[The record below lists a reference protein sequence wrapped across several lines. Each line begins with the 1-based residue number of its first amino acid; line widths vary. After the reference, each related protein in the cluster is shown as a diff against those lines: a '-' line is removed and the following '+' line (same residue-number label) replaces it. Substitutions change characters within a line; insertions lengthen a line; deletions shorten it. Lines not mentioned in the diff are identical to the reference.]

1 MWHIIDNKYFEQFG
15 NDTGI
20 AVMSVF
26 TLFAKMPSKNVYP
39 FSCPAENPGNTVDS
53 IICTVNN
60 ANDSGFYKICLI
72 PTHFAG

>member
-15 NDTGI
+15 NDTEI

-39 FSCPAENPGNTVDS
+39 FSCPAENPGNTVDGIPVPS
-53 IICTVNN
+53 TTPMV
-60 ANDSGFYKICLI
+60 AGFYKI
-72 PTHFAG
+72 